1 MQNWERLTRQANRA
15 YSNHNFSDAVELNR
29 EALMQAEKTF
39 DDDFY
44 RDAESA
50 VAAAAVSFLN
60 IAESYTA
67 LGDFISA
74 NTQYENAV
82 NFLQAI
88 IVRPDMD
95 EEQRS
100 LIMRTAT
107 HIRFEWE
114 LFAQSHSKSVTTQ
127 SKVLMRALSHA
138 VSSAVSTTVSTR
150 VSKTGFNK
158 AKIVHH

>member
-15 YSNHNFSDAVELNR
+15 FSNHAFSDAVELNQQ
-29 EALMQAEKTF
+29 ALTQAEMSF

-50 VAAAAVSFLN
+50 VAAAVSFLN

-67 LGDFISA
+67 LGDFVSA

-88 IVRPDMD
+88 IVRPDLD
-95 EEQRS
+95 GEQRG

-114 LFAQSHSKSVTTQ
+114 LFSQSYSKHVSTQ
-127 SKVLMRALSHA
+127 SKVLMQALSNA
-138 VSSAVSTTVSTR
+138 VSSSDTM
-150 VSKTGFNK
+150 
-158 AKIVHH
+158 VHH

>member
-15 YSNHNFSDAVELNR
+15 YSNHAFSEAVELNQQ
-29 EALMQAEKTF
+29 ALSQAEMSF

-88 IVRPDMD
+88 IVRPDVD
-95 EEQRS
+95 DEQRG

-114 LFAQSHSKSVTTQ
+114 LFTQSHSKHVSAQ
-127 SKVLMRALSHA
+127 SKALMQALSHA
-138 VSSAVSTTVSTR
+138 VSGSG
-150 VSKTGFNK
+150 SK
-158 AKIVHH
+158 VMVRH

>member
-1 MQNWERLTRQANRA
+1 MQDWERLTRQANKA
-15 YSNHNFSDAVELNR
+15 YSNHAFSEAVDLNQQ
-29 EALMQAEKTF
+29 ALKQAERSF
-39 DDDFY
+39 DEDLY

-67 LGDFISA
+67 LGDYISA
-74 NTQYENAV
+74 NNQYENAV

-88 IVRPDMD
+88 IVRPDMND
-95 EEQRS
+95 EQRN

-114 LFAQSHSKSVTTQ
+114 LFSQSYNKNVSAQSKA
-127 SKVLMRALSHA
+127 LMQALSHA
-138 VSSAVSTTVSTR
+138 VSMPTALVR
-150 VSKTGFNK
+150 
-158 AKIVHH
+158 H

>member
-1 MQNWERLTRQANRA
+1 MQDWERLTRQANKA
-15 YSNHNFSDAVELNR
+15 YSNHAFSEAVDLNQQ
-29 EALMQAEKTF
+29 ALRQAERSF
-39 DDDFY
+39 DEDFY

-67 LGDFISA
+67 LGDYISA

-88 IVRPDMD
+88 IVRPDMND
-95 EEQRS
+95 EQRN

-114 LFAQSHSKSVTTQ
+114 LFSQSYNKNVSAQSKA
-127 SKVLMRALSHA
+127 LMQALSHA
-138 VSSAVSTTVSTR
+138 VSMPTALVR
-150 VSKTGFNK
+150 
-158 AKIVHH
+158 H

>member
-1 MQNWERLTRQANRA
+1 MQDWERLTRQANRA
-15 YSNHNFSDAVELNR
+15 YSNHAFTDAVDLNR
-29 EALMQAEKTF
+29 QALMQAERSF
-39 DDDFY
+39 DEDFY

-74 NTQYENAV
+74 NTQFESAV
-82 NFLQAI
+82 NFLQTI
-88 IVRPDMD
+88 IARPDMD
-95 EEQRS
+95 DEQRD

-114 LFAQSHSKSVTTQ
+114 LFTQSHSKEVSAQ
-127 SKVLMRALSHA
+127 SRALMQSLTNA
-138 VSSAVSTTVSTR
+138 VSISTAVMR
-150 VSKTGFNK
+150 
-158 AKIVHH
+158 H

>member
-15 YSNHNFSDAVELNR
+15 YSNHAFSDAVELNQQ
-29 EALMQAEKTF
+29 ALAQAEMSF

-44 RDAESA
+44 CDAESA

-88 IVRPDMD
+88 IVRPDVD
-95 EEQRS
+95 DEQRS

-114 LFAQSHSKSVTTQ
+114 LFTQSHNKHVSAQSKA
-127 SKVLMRALSHA
+127 LMQALSHA
-138 VSSAVSTTVSTR
+138 VSS
-150 VSKTGFNK
+150 SK
-158 AKIVHH
+158 AMLHH

>member
-15 YSNHNFSDAVELNR
+15 YSNHAFSDAVELNQQ
-29 EALMQAEKTF
+29 ALTQAEASF

-67 LGDFISA
+67 LGDFVSA

-88 IVRPDMD
+88 IVRPDLD
-95 EEQRS
+95 GEQRG

-114 LFAQSHSKSVTTQ
+114 LFSQSYSKHVSTQ
-127 SKVLMRALSHA
+127 SKVLMQALSHA
-138 VSSAVSTTVSTR
+138 VTS
-150 VSKTGFNK
+150 SKTM
-158 AKIVHH
+158 VHH

>member
-1 MQNWERLTRQANRA
+1 MQTWERLTRQANRA
-15 YSNHNFSDAVELNR
+15 YSNQNYLDAVDLNR
-29 EALMQAEKTF
+29 QALMQAECGF
-39 DDDFY
+39 DEDFH

-74 NTQYENAV
+74 NTQFENAV
-82 NFLQAI
+82 NFLQKVIA
-88 IVRPDMD
+88 RPDMAED
-95 EEQRS
+95 QRD

-114 LFAQSHSKSVTTQ
+114 LFTTSYSKQVSAQS
-127 SKVLMRALSHA
+127 RALMVSLANA
-138 VSSAVSTTVSTR
+138 VSVPA
-150 VSKTGFNK
+150 
-158 AKIVHH
+158 AYACH

>member
-1 MQNWERLTRQANRA
+1 MQDWERLTRQANRA
-15 YSNHNFSDAVELNR
+15 YSNHAFTDAVDLNR
-29 EALMQAEKTF
+29 QALMEAERSF
-39 DDDFY
+39 DEDFY

-74 NTQYENAV
+74 NTQFECAV

-88 IVRPDMD
+88 IARPDLD
-95 EEQRS
+95 GEQRS

-114 LFAQSHSKSVTTQ
+114 LFTQSYSKEVSAQS
-127 SKVLMRALSHA
+127 RALMQSLTNA
-138 VSSAVSTTVSTR
+138 VSISTAVMR
-150 VSKTGFNK
+150 
-158 AKIVHH
+158 H

>member
-15 YSNHNFSDAVELNR
+15 YSNHAFSDAVELNR
-29 EALMQAEKTF
+29 AALMQAEKTF
-39 DDDFY
+39 DEDFH

-74 NTQYENAV
+74 NTQFENAV

-88 IVRPDMD
+88 MVRPDVD
-95 EEQRS
+95 SEQRN

-114 LFAQSHSKSVTTQ
+114 LFAQSHAKSVSAQ
-127 SKVLMRALSHA
+127 SRILMRALS
-138 VSSAVSTTVSTR
+138 SAVTNA
-150 VSKTGFNK
+150 KTM
-158 AKIVHH
+158 VQH

>member
-1 MQNWERLTRQANRA
+1 MQDWERLTRQANRA
-15 YSNHNFSDAVELNR
+15 YSNHAFTDAVDLNR
-29 EALMQAEKTF
+29 QALMEAERSF
-39 DDDFY
+39 DEDFY

-74 NTQYENAV
+74 NTQFECAV
-82 NFLQAI
+82 NFLQTI
-88 IVRPDMD
+88 IARPDLD
-95 EEQRS
+95 GEQRS

-114 LFAQSHSKSVTTQ
+114 LFTQSYSKEVAAQS
-127 SKVLMRALSHA
+127 RALMQSLSNA
-138 VSSAVSTTVSTR
+138 VSMPATMVR
-150 VSKTGFNK
+150 
-158 AKIVHH
+158 H

>member
-1 MQNWERLTRQANRA
+1 MQNWERLTRQANQA
-15 YSNHNFSDAVELNR
+15 YSNHAFSDAVELNQQ
-29 EALMQAEKTF
+29 ALTHAEMSF

-67 LGDFISA
+67 LGDFMSA

-82 NFLQAI
+82 NFLQTI
-88 IVRPDMD
+88 IVRSDLD
-95 EEQRS
+95 DEQRK

-114 LFAQSHSKSVTTQ
+114 LFTQ
-127 SKVLMRALSHA
+127 SYSKQVSSQSKGLMQALSRTD
-138 VSSAVSTTVSTR
+138 SS
-150 VSKTGFNK
+150 SK
-158 AKIVHH
+158 VMVRH

>member
-1 MQNWERLTRQANRA
+1 MQDWERLTRQANKA
-15 YSNHNFSDAVELNR
+15 YSNHAFSEAVDLNQQ
-29 EALMQAEKTF
+29 ALKQAERSF
-39 DDDFY
+39 DEDFY

-67 LGDFISA
+67 LGDYISA

-88 IVRPDMD
+88 IVRPDMND
-95 EEQRS
+95 EQRN

-114 LFAQSHSKSVTTQ
+114 LFSQSYNKNVSAQSKA
-127 SKVLMRALSHA
+127 LMQALSHA
-138 VSSAVSTTVSTR
+138 VSMPTALVR
-150 VSKTGFNK
+150 
-158 AKIVHH
+158 H

>member
-1 MQNWERLTRQANRA
+1 MQDWERLTRQANKA
-15 YSNHNFSDAVELNR
+15 YSNHAFSEAVDLNR
-29 EALMQAEKTF
+29 QALMQAERSF
-39 DDDFY
+39 DEDFY

-67 LGDFISA
+67 LGDYISA

-88 IVRPDMD
+88 IVRPDMND
-95 EEQRS
+95 EQRN

-114 LFAQSHSKSVTTQ
+114 LFSQSYNKNVSAQSKA
-127 SKVLMRALSHA
+127 LMQALSHA
-138 VSSAVSTTVSTR
+138 VSMPTALVR
-150 VSKTGFNK
+150 
-158 AKIVHH
+158 H

>member
-15 YSNHNFSDAVELNR
+15 YSNHDFSSAVELNR
-29 EALMQAEKTF
+29 QALRQAEMSF
-39 DDDFY
+39 DEDFC

-82 NFLQAI
+82 NFLQAV
-88 IVRPDMD
+88 IVRADMND
-95 EEQRS
+95 EQRD

-107 HIRFEWE
+107 HLRFEWE
-114 LFAQSHSKSVTTQ
+114 LFSQSYGKRLLSQ
-127 SKVLMRALSHA
+127 GRALMESLN
-138 VSSAVSTTVSTR
+138 SAIAGTSAMVR
-150 VSKTGFNK
+150 
-158 AKIVHH
+158 H

>member
-15 YSNHNFSDAVELNR
+15 YSNHVFSDAVELNQQ
-29 EALMQAEKTF
+29 ALTQAEMSF

-67 LGDFISA
+67 LGDFVSA

-88 IVRPDMD
+88 IVRPDLD
-95 EEQRS
+95 GEQRG

-114 LFAQSHSKSVTTQ
+114 LFSQSYSKHVSTQ
-127 SKVLMRALSHA
+127 SKVLMQALSNA
-138 VSSAVSTTVSTR
+138 VSSSETM
-150 VSKTGFNK
+150 
-158 AKIVHH
+158 VHH

>member
-1 MQNWERLTRQANRA
+1 MEKVMQNWEQLTREANRA
-15 YSNHNFSDAVELNR
+15 YSNHAFSDAVELNR
-29 EALMQAEKTF
+29 EALTQAEKTF
-39 DDDFY
+39 EDDFH

-74 NTQYENAV
+74 NTEFESAV
-82 NFLQAI
+82 NFLQTIMA
-88 IVRPDMD
+88 RSDMNN
-95 EEQRS
+95 EQRD

-114 LFAQSHSKSVTTQ
+114 LFAQSHRKNITAQ
-127 SKVLMRALSHA
+127 SKMLMLAL
-138 VSSAVSTTVSTR
+138 SSAVSN
-150 VSKTGFNK
+150 SKRT
-158 AKIVHH
+158 VHH

>member
-1 MQNWERLTRQANRA
+1 MQDWERLTRQANKA
-15 YSNHNFSDAVELNR
+15 YSNHAFSEAVDLNR
-29 EALMQAEKTF
+29 QALMQAERSF
-39 DDDFY
+39 DEDFY

-67 LGDFISA
+67 LGDYISA

-82 NFLQAI
+82 NFLQTI
-88 IVRPDMD
+88 IVRPDMND
-95 EEQRS
+95 EQRN

-114 LFAQSHSKSVTTQ
+114 LFTQSYNKNVSAQSKALMQ
-127 SKVLMRALSHA
+127 SLSHA
-138 VSSAVSTTVSTR
+138 VSMPTALVR
-150 VSKTGFNK
+150 
-158 AKIVHH
+158 H

>member
-1 MQNWERLTRQANRA
+1 MQTWERLTRQANRA
-15 YSNHNFSDAVELNR
+15 YSNQDYLEAADLNR
-29 EALMQAEKTF
+29 QALMQVERSF

-74 NTQYENAV
+74 NTQFENAV
-82 NFLQAI
+82 NFLQTVIA
-88 IVRPDMD
+88 RPDMAD
-95 EEQRS
+95 DQRD

-114 LFAQSHSKSVTTQ
+114 LFTTSYSKQVSAQS
-127 SKVLMRALSHA
+127 RALMLSLANA
-138 VSSAVSTTVSTR
+138 VSAPAASAY
-150 VSKTGFNK
+150 
-158 AKIVHH
+158 H

>member
-15 YSNHNFSDAVELNR
+15 YSNHAFSDAVELNQQ
-29 EALMQAEKTF
+29 ALTQVEQSF
-39 DDDFY
+39 DDDFH

-50 VAAAAVSFLN
+50 VAAATVSFLN

-74 NTQYENAV
+74 NTQYESAV
-82 NFLQAI
+82 NFLQAAI
-88 IVRPDMD
+88 ARPDVND
-95 EEQRS
+95 EQRG

-114 LFAQSHSKSVTTQ
+114 LFTQSHGKEFSSQSRALMQALSQAVSYSKS
-127 SKVLMRALSHA
+127 A
-138 VSSAVSTTVSTR
+138 
-150 VSKTGFNK
+150 
-158 AKIVHH
+158 IHH

>member
-15 YSNHNFSDAVELNR
+15 YSNHAFTDAVDLNR
-29 EALMQAEKTF
+29 QALMQAEMSF
-39 DDDFY
+39 DDDFH

-67 LGDFISA
+67 LGDFVSA

-82 NFLQAI
+82 NFLQTI
-88 IVRPDMD
+88 ITRTDVDD
-95 EEQRS
+95 EQHS

-114 LFAQSHSKSVTTQ
+114 LFTQSHSKNITAQ
-127 SKVLMRALSHA
+127 SKMLMQALSNA
-138 VSSAVSTTVSTR
+138 VSS
-150 VSKTGFNK
+150 SKS
-158 AKIVHH
+158 VLHH

>member
-15 YSNHNFSDAVELNR
+15 YSNHAFTDAVDLNR
-29 EALMQAEKTF
+29 QALMEAEYSF
-39 DDDFY
+39 DEDFY

-74 NTQYENAV
+74 NTQFESAV
-82 NFLQAI
+82 NFLQTI
-88 IVRPDMD
+88 IARPDMND
-95 EEQRS
+95 EQRN

-114 LFAQSHSKSVTTQ
+114 LFTQ
-127 SKVLMRALSHA
+127 SYSKEVSVQSRALMQSLSNA
-138 VSSAVSTTVSTR
+138 VSISTAVVR
-150 VSKTGFNK
+150 
-158 AKIVHH
+158 H

>member
-15 YSNHNFSDAVELNR
+15 FSNHAFSDAVELNQQ
-29 EALMQAEKTF
+29 ALTQAEMSF

-50 VAAAAVSFLN
+50 VAAAVSFLN

-67 LGDFISA
+67 LGDFVSA

-88 IVRPDMD
+88 IVRPDLD
-95 EEQRS
+95 GEQRG

-114 LFAQSHSKSVTTQ
+114 LFSQSYSKHVSTQ
-127 SKVLMRALSHA
+127 SKVLMQALSNA
-138 VSSAVSTTVSTR
+138 VSSSETM
-150 VSKTGFNK
+150 
-158 AKIVHH
+158 VHH